1 MQELH
6 DQVFLPLRLEPLV
19 REIKQRSQRQ
29 PFSLHVRP
37 QRSALYELRFE
48 ELRNFLLMKRDESKR
63 GLVASVTRVIKRYRM
78 IRRGEGVVVGVSGG
92 PDSIA
97 LVHILNM
104 LKAEMGFWLVPAHL
118 DHLLRPESRVD
129 AEFVREMSRKL
140 SLEAQVKVVNVRD
153 FAARRGISVEEAGR
167 AVRYAFFEE
176 IRASTGAGVIATAHH
191 MDDALET
198 FFLRIFR
205 GSSLK
210 GLTGI
215 APTRA
220 SVVRPLI
227 ETSRADIIQ
236 FLKEEAIP
244 YRIDPTNLDLRSDRN
259 FVRNRLIQTITEHF
273 PNFRNPLQRTI
284 KLLGEEEEFV
294 GRLAE
299 ELYSQTISGSE
310 TGLTMSIPKLRSDP
324 MVLASRVILRALYTL
339 SGPDV
344 RWTRTHVENI
354 WKLLHSSIPSGVV
367 HLPGGLAVARDYD
380 RLVLSRRVVAESAP
394 PPVILVSGPGYC
406 GSSGYCLH
414 FEVAAS

>member
-48 ELRNFLLMKRDESKR
+48 ELRNFLLMKRDESRR
-63 GLVASVTRVIKRYRM
+63 GLLASVTRVIKRYRM
-78 IRRGEGVVVGVSGG
+78 IQRGEGVVVGVSGG

-104 LKAEMGFWLVPAHL
+104 LKAEMDFWIVPAHL
-118 DHLLRPESRVD
+118 DHLLRPESCVD

-140 SLEAQVKVVNVRD
+140 SLEAQVKAVNVRD
-153 FAARRGISVEEAGR
+153 LAAKRGISVEEAGR

-191 MDDALET
+191 IDDALET

-284 KLLGEEEEFV
+284 ELLGEEEEFL

-310 TGLTMSIPKLRSDP
+310 TGLTMSIPGLRSAP
-324 MVLASRVILRALYTL
+324 MVL
-339 SGPDV
+339 
-344 RWTRTHVENI
+344 
-354 WKLLHSSIPSGVV
+354 
-367 HLPGGLAVARDYD
+367 
-380 RLVLSRRVVAESAP
+380 SAQ
-394 PPVILVSGPGYC
+394 G
-406 GSSGYCLH
+406 
-414 FEVAAS
+414 